1 MSKRTIYSSIIE
13 HASFATKLL
22 ASAAIINAIS
32 VSVAGNLA
40 LAQNLALEEIVV
52 TAERRVTNL
61 QSTPVA
67 VSAFTADKL
76 ENLQVDE
83 TLDLANN
90 VPNLVLYTGV
100 ANPGMVNLYMRGA
113 GEQIGG
119 LVTSES
125 AVGMYVDNVYNA
137 RLSAANFDLVD
148 IERIEVLRGPQ
159 GTLYGRNSMTG
170 ALKIVTREAN
180 GETWAKGSVGYGSF
194 DEITVSAG
202 GGFALVEDA
211 LGMTVSAQY
220 RDQSDGWLENRAT
233 GEDRGVR
240 EVFSL
245 RGKMSYFGSDT
256 FKATLSGYYSDD
268 DNDGLTP
275 VAVNSVTL
283 ANQTGGVRTVQSP
296 NPSDG
301 FTEQYGGS
309 LDMEWQIGNL
319 SLQSVTAYIDVK
331 DGFRFDLSGGVE
343 VAPSTF
349 LTFIDRTSVAS
360 SSQWSQELQL
370 SGKSLDDRLDW
381 IVGGFYFDEQ
391 ADQQI
396 DDVIFFNALVPT
408 IIDQES
414 KSYALF
420 SQGTY
425 QLTDRLSGTA
435 GVRWTKDQKT
445 LTGQIDTFFGSGIP
459 SLVDRGDSWSVFTPR
474 VGLDYQVSDD
484 VFVYGSV
491 SRGYRAGGY
500 NGLTVANP
508 TSFNTPFDPETVWAF
523 ELGSKAD
530 LLENRL
536 RLNTAVFMNKFN
548 DIQQSSTLGAGATA
562 IQNVGKV
569 DVYGIETEV
578 TAIVTEAL
586 EIFAHLTVQ
595 DDSYKELDPG
605 SVAATQGLGRLSHL
619 SKLQS
624 QLGFTYQH
632 DINDSGSIVLGS
644 DYSHRSNYFSD
655 AANQLINR
663 SGTID
668 LVNGFVSYR
677 ANSGKWK
684 ATLSGKNLTGND
696 YSKIGLVL
704 AAPNGIRFV
713 NEPTTWKFQIDVSL

>member
-1 MSKRTIYSSIIE
+1 MPTLSHTLTKRVRTPLI
-13 HASFATKLL
+13 AKLL
-22 ASAAIINAIS
+22 ASAA
-32 VSVAGNLA
+32 VVATASTALPVTGA
-40 LAQNLALEEIVV
+40 LAQNVALEEIVV
-52 TAERRVTNL
+52 TAERRVGNL
-61 QSTPVA
+61 QTTPVT

-76 ENLQVDE
+76 EKLQVEE

-100 ANPGMVNLYMRGA
+100 SNPGMVNLYMRGA

-125 AVGMYVDNVYNA
+125 AVGLYVDNVYNA

-180 GETWAKGSVGYGSF
+180 GETWAKGSIGYGRF
-194 DEITVSAG
+194 DELTVSAG
-202 GGFALVEDA
+202 GGFALVEDV

-220 RDQSDGWLENRAT
+220 RDQNDGWLENRAT

-245 RGKMSYFGSDT
+245 RGKMSYFGSDD
-256 FKATLSGYYSDD
+256 FKATVSGYYSDD

-275 VAVNSVTL
+275 VSVNSVTL
-283 ANQTGGVRTVQSP
+283 ENQTGGPRIVQSP
-296 NPSDG
+296 TQSSG
-301 FTEQYGGS
+301 YTEQYGGS
-309 LDMEWQIGNL
+309 LDMEWLIGDVT
-319 SLQSVTAYIDVK
+319 LQSITAYIDVK

-343 VAPSTF
+343 TTPGNFVT
-349 LTFIDRTSVAS
+349 LIDRTSVAS

-370 SGKSLDDRLDW
+370 SGQSFDERLDW
-381 IVGGFYFDEQ
+381 ILGAFYFEEQ

-408 IIDQES
+408 IIDQKT
-414 KSYALF
+414 KSYAVF
-420 SQGTY
+420 AQGSY
-425 QLTDRLSGTA
+425 QITDRLSATA
-435 GVRWTKDQKT
+435 GIRWTEDKKALD
-445 LTGQIDTFFGSGIP
+445 GQIDTFFGSGIP
-459 SLVDRGDSWSVFTPR
+459 SLVDREDSWSVFTPR

-484 VFVYGSV
+484 VFIYTSL
-491 SRGYRAGGY
+491 SRGFRAGGY

-508 TSFNTPFDPETVWAF
+508 TSFNTPFDPETVWAL
-523 ELGSKAD
+523 EAGSKAD
-530 LLENRL
+530 LFDSRV
-536 RLNTAVFMNKFN
+536 RVNTALFINKFK
-548 DIQQSSTLGAGATA
+548 DIQQSSTLGGGATA

-569 DVYGIETEV
+569 DVYGIESEV
-578 TAIVTEAL
+578 TAIVTDEL
-586 EIFAHLTVQ
+586 EIFAHVTVQ
-595 DDSYKELDPG
+595 DDNYKELDPG

-619 SKLQS
+619 SKFQS
-624 QLGFTYQH
+624 QVGFNYTY
-632 DINDSGSIVLGS
+632 DLNSSGDIVLGA

-655 AANQLINR
+655 AANQPINR

-668 LVNGFVSYR
+668 LVNGFVSYQ
-677 ANSGKWK
+677 ADSGKWK
-684 ATLSGKNLTGND
+684 ATLSGKNLTGDD

-713 NEPTTWKFQIDVSL
+713 NEPTTWKLNFEVSL

>member
-1 MSKRTIYSSIIE
+1 MTKLAENKTTMDRV
-13 HASFATKLL
+13 SFATRLL
-22 ASAAIINAIS
+22 TSAAVLNAIS
-32 VSVAGNLA
+32 ASMPGNIA
-40 LAQNLALEEIVV
+40 IAQNLALEEIVV
-52 TAERRVTNL
+52 TAERRVGNL

-125 AVGMYVDNVYNA
+125 AVGLYVDNVYNA

-211 LGMTVSAQY
+211 VGMTVSTQY

-283 ANQTGGVRTVQSP
+283 ENQTGGVRTVQSP

-309 LDMEWQIGNL
+309 LDMEWEIGDVT
-319 SLQSVTAYIDVK
+319 LQSVTAYIDVK

-349 LTFIDRTSVAS
+349 VTLIDRTSVAS

-370 SGKSLDDRLDW
+370 SGKSFDDRLDW

-420 SQGTY
+420 AQGTY

-435 GVRWTKDQKT
+435 GVRWTKDEKS

-459 SLVDRGDSWSVFTPR
+459 ALVDREDDWSVFTPR

-530 LLENRL
+530 LLDNRV
-536 RLNTAVFMNKFN
+536 RVNTALFLNKFN

-562 IQNVGKV
+562 IQNVGNV
-569 DVYGIETEV
+569 DVYGIETEI
-578 TAIVTEAL
+578 TAIVTDAL
-586 EIFAHLTVQ
+586 EIFGHVTVQ
-595 DDSYKELDPG
+595 DESYKELDPG

-619 SKLQS
+619 SKLQT
-624 QLGFTYQH
+624 QLGFTYEH
-632 DINDSGSIVLGS
+632 DLSDSGSIVLGS

-655 AANQLINR
+655 AANQPINR

-677 ANSGKWK
+677 ADGGKWK

-713 NEPTTWKFQIDVSL
+713 NEPTTWKLQIDVSL

>member
-1 MSKRTIYSSIIE
+1 MIKRAKTNTKMGK
-13 HASFATKLL
+13 ASFAARLL
-22 ASAAIINAIS
+22 ASAAVLTVLLATMPGNIAI
-32 VSVAGNLA
+32 
-40 LAQNLALEEIVV
+40 AQNLALEEIVV
-52 TAERRVTNL
+52 TAERRIGNL
-61 QSTPVA
+61 QTTPVA
-67 VSAFTADKL
+67 VTAFTADRL
-76 ENLQVDE
+76 ENLQVEE

-100 ANPGMVNLYMRGA
+100 SNPGMVNLYMRGA

-125 AVGMYVDNVYNA
+125 AVGLYVDNVYNA

-180 GETWAKGSVGYGSF
+180 GETWAKGSVGYGRF

-202 GGFALVEDA
+202 GGFALVEDVV
-211 LGMTVSAQY
+211 GMTISAQY
-220 RDQSDGWLENRAT
+220 RDQGDGWLENRAT
-233 GEDRGVR
+233 GKDRGVR

-245 RGKMSYFGSDT
+245 RGKMSHFGSDT

-275 VAVNSVTL
+275 VAVNSVSL
-283 ANQTGGVRTVQSP
+283 ENQTGGVRTVQSP

-309 LDMEWQIGNL
+309 LDMEWQIGDV

-360 SSQWSQELQL
+360 SSQWSQELKL
-370 SGKSLDDRLDW
+370 SGKSFDDRLDW

-414 KSYALF
+414 ESYAAF
-420 SQGTY
+420 AQGTY

-435 GVRWTKDQKT
+435 GVRWTKDEKS

-459 SLVDRGDSWSVFTPR
+459 ALVDREDSWSVFTPR
-474 VGLDYQVSDD
+474 LGLDYQVSDD
-484 VFVYGSV
+484 IFVYGSV

-530 LLENRL
+530 LADNRL
-536 RLNTAVFMNKFN
+536 RLNTAVFLNKFN

-569 DVYGIETEV
+569 DVYGVETEV

-586 EIFAHLTVQ
+586 EIFAHMTVQ
-595 DDSYKELDPG
+595 DDSYKELDPR
-605 SVAATQGLGRLSHL
+605 SAAATQGLGRLSHL
-619 SKLQS
+619 SKLQT
-624 QLGFTYQH
+624 QLGFTYEH
-632 DINDSGSIVLGS
+632 VLSDSGSIVLGS

-655 AANQLINR
+655 ATNQPINR
-663 SGTID
+663 SGKID

-677 ANSGKWK
+677 ADGGKWK
-684 ATLSGKNLTGND
+684 ATLSGKNITGND

>member
-1 MSKRTIYSSIIE
+1 
-13 HASFATKLL
+13 
-22 ASAAIINAIS
+22 
-32 VSVAGNLA
+32 
-40 LAQNLALEEIVV
+40 
-52 TAERRVTNL
+52 
-61 QSTPVA
+61 
-67 VSAFTADKL
+67 
-76 ENLQVDE
+76 
-83 TLDLANN
+83 
-90 VPNLVLYTGV
+90 
-100 ANPGMVNLYMRGA
+100 MVNLYMRGA

-125 AVGMYVDNVYNA
+125 AVGLYVDNVYNA

-180 GETWAKGSVGYGSF
+180 GETWAKGSVGYGRF

-202 GGFALVEDA
+202 GGFALVEDVV
-211 LGMTVSAQY
+211 GMTISAQY
-220 RDQSDGWLENRAT
+220 RDQGDGWLENRAT

-245 RGKMSYFGSDT
+245 RGKMSHFGSDT

-275 VAVNSVTL
+275 VAVNSVSL
-283 ANQTGGVRTVQSP
+283 ENQTGGVRTVQSP

-309 LDMEWQIGNL
+309 LDMEWQIGDV

-349 LTFIDRTSVAS
+349 LTLIDRTSVAS
-360 SSQWSQELQL
+360 SSQWSQELKL
-370 SGKSLDDRLDW
+370 SGKSFDDRLDW

-414 KSYALF
+414 ESYAAF
-420 SQGTY
+420 AQGTY

-435 GVRWTKDQKT
+435 GVRWTKDEKS

-459 SLVDRGDSWSVFTPR
+459 ALVDREDSWSVFTPR
-474 VGLDYQVSDD
+474 LGLDYQVSDD
-484 VFVYGSV
+484 IFVYGSV

-530 LLENRL
+530 LADNRL
-536 RLNTAVFMNKFN
+536 RLNTAVFLNKFN

-569 DVYGIETEV
+569 DVYGVETEV

-586 EIFAHLTVQ
+586 ELFAHMTVQ
-595 DDSYKELDPG
+595 DDSYKELDPR
-605 SVAATQGLGRLSHL
+605 SAAATQGLGRLSHL
-619 SKLQS
+619 SKLQT
-624 QLGFTYQH
+624 QLGFTYEH
-632 DINDSGSIVLGS
+632 VLSDSGSIVLGS

-655 AANQLINR
+655 ATNQPINR
-663 SGTID
+663 SGKID

-677 ANSGKWK
+677 ADGGKWK
-684 ATLSGKNLTGND
+684 ATLSGKNITGND